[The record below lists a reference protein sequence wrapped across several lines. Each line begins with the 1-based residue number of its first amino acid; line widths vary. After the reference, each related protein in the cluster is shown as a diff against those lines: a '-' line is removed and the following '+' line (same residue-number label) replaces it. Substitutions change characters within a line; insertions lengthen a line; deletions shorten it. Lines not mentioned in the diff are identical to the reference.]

1 MGMRVRLTNFSIE
14 CDVELIS
21 GVLVPTTPIPVV
33 VVPPIVVPNP
43 VVVPPVADLPAGYAT
58 DVGVA
63 RGMFFQAMAA
73 AGLDPVTVQRHG
85 DWIVAACKARYPA
98 LDVYLSTKDAP
109 VWPGLGSFDATIDS
123 GKGGWSFRLDRDT
136 AWQPVGQR

>member
-1 MGMRVRLTNFSIE
+1 MRVKLTNFSIT
-14 CDVELIS
+14 CDVELLD
-21 GVLVPTTPIPVV
+21 GPLLPTTPIPPIVV
-33 VVPPIVVPNP
+33 VVPPVVVPDP
-43 VVVPPVADLPAGYAT
+43 VVVGLPLPAGYAT

-73 AGLDPVTVQRHG
+73 AGLDPITVQRHG

-123 GKGGWSFRLDRDT
+123 GKGGWSFRVDHDT
-136 AWQPVGQR
+136 PWQPVGQR

>member
-1 MGMRVRLTNFSIE
+1 MRVKLTNVTIE
-14 CDVELIS
+14 CDVELLS
-21 GVLVPTTPIPVV
+21 GALVPTTPPPVVPPVV
-33 VVPPIVVPNP
+33 VVPIVVPP
-43 VVVPPVADLPAGYAT
+43 VVPVADLPAGYAT

-123 GKGGWSFRLDRDT
+123 GKGGWSFRVDHDT
-136 AWQPVGQR
+136 PWQPVGQR

>member
-1 MGMRVRLTNFSIE
+1 MKVRLTNLTIT
-14 CDVELIS
+14 CDVELLD
-21 GVLVPTTPIPVV
+21 GPLLPTTPIPPIVV
-33 VVPPIVVPNP
+33 VVPPVVVPDP
-43 VVVPPVADLPAGYAT
+43 IGVPPVADLPAGYAT

-63 RGMFFQAMAA
+63 RGMFFAAMTA
-73 AGLDPVTVQRHG
+73 AGLDPVKVQGHG
-85 DWIVAACKARYPA
+85 AWIVAALKARYPA

-136 AWQPVGQR
+136 AWQPVGSR